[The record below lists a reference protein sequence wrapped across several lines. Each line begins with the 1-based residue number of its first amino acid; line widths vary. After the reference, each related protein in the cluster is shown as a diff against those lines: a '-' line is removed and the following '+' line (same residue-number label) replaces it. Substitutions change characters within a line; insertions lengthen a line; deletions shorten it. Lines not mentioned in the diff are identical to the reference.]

1 MSASAKTNV
10 SPSLGLVV
18 VAAGSSRRFGS
29 DKLSVHLGGRTVLQ
43 RAVGC
48 LRAVFPR
55 APLVVVVRGEE
66 LEARAA
72 ELRELGVSA
81 FVPGGKHR
89 QDSVR
94 AGVEALPLGDEALVV
109 IHDGARPFVPAED
122 LRQVVAAA
130 EETGAAVLAARVADT
145 VKEVD
150 PQGRLLRTLP
160 RERLV
165 RSLTPQVFRV
175 GLLRKAWQQA
185 GPALWT
191 DEASLLESLG
201 VEVKAVPGDPRNL
214 KVTQPQDLAL
224 LRGVFP
230 PAMRVGQGF
239 DVHPLVEGR
248 PLILAGVTIPHGKG
262 LAGHSD
268 ADVVLHAVT
277 DAVLGAC
284 GGGDIGQHFPPSDP
298 QWAGAP
304 SRVFLEFA
312 VTKAREVGLSVANC
326 DVTVLAEEPRLAP
339 FRGAMRENLAGI
351 LGVSPA
357 AVNIKATTTEHLG
370 FVGRGEGVAA
380 LAVVLLVGD

>member
-1 MSASAKTNV
+1 MSVLQETQASR
-10 SPSLGLVV
+10 LGLVV

-29 DKLSVHLGGRTVLQ
+29 DKLSVRLGGRTVLQ

-48 LRAVFPR
+48 LRAAFAE
-55 APLVVVVRGEE
+55 APLVVVVRAGEE
-66 LEARAA
+66 EVRA
-72 ELRELGVSA
+72 RELSGLAVHA
-81 FVPGGKHR
+81 VVPGGQHR

-94 AGVEALPLGDEALVV
+94 AGVEALHLDDEALVLL
-109 IHDGARPFVPAED
+109 HDGARPFVPPED
-122 LRQVVAAA
+122 IRRVVAAA
-130 EETGAAVLAARVADT
+130 QERGGAAVLAAPVADT

-150 PQGRLLRTLP
+150 PSGHVVRTLP

-165 RSLTPQVFRV
+165 RSLTPQVYRV

-185 GPALWT
+185 GSALWT
-191 DEASLLESLG
+191 DEASLLEGLG
-201 VEVKAVPGDPRNL
+201 VEVRAVPGDPRNL
-214 KVTQPQDLAL
+214 KVTRPEDLAL

-230 PAMRVGQGF
+230 PTMRVGQGF

-248 PLILAGVTIPHGKG
+248 PLILAGVVIPHAKG

-304 SRVFLEFA
+304 SRVFVEFA
-312 VTKAREVGLSVANC
+312 VAQARELGLSVANC
-326 DVTVLAEEPRLAP
+326 DVTILAEQPRVAP
-339 FRGAMRENLAGI
+339 FREAMRENLASL
-351 LGVSPA
+351 LGVLPA
-357 AVNIKATTTEHLG
+357 AVNIKATTMERLG